1 MKEIS
6 FFTGEI
12 KGKLAIEEWFKI
24 AERITTNAG
33 WTNEQ
38 NYVFFKKT
46 FLEKKRSFVELVVLV
61 TFLTFL
67 RKVN

>member
-12 KGKLAIEEWFKI
+12 TGKLAIEEWFKI
-24 AERITTNAG
+24 AERIATNAG

-38 NYVFFKKT
+38 NYVFSKKT
-46 FLEKKRSFVELVVLV
+46 FLEKNVVL
-61 TFLTFL
+61 LS
-67 RKVN
+67 